1 MYMTDQMKFVLTMVF
16 LAVFFFC
23 PHFSTAQERRITI
36 QANEI
41 SLVDAF
47 AQIERQTGYS
57 IAYGQSK
64 LDVKK
69 RIALSLKDAG
79 LDKAMTEVL
88 KNTGL
93 SYKINGYHIILVP
106 DAGNQPQGSRLQ
118 PAKRT
123 FTINGRITDGVTG
136 EVLIGCNVSELDAN
150 KGTTTNSYG
159 LYSLTL
165 PQGKCRFTVTYLGYE
180 DFCLDFDLRKDTT
193 VHISLSPKALE
204 LGEVTVTTGNRNL
217 QVARLGNVHIP
228 LSMIKNT
235 PALLGE
241 SDLMKSLQYIPGVQN
256 SAEGKCDLTVRG
268 GSPDQNLIL
277 LDGIPIYN
285 ANHVFGFLSVFNTDA
300 LKNVTLYKSGF
311 PARFGGRLSSVID
324 ITTKD
329 GNKDKFTGSA
339 TLGLLA
345 LKLNL
350 EAPIIKDRTSFTFS
364 ARRSLVDLY
373 LVPVQEWLDDDN
385 GSSESKTNFFFY
397 DINAKI
403 HHKLNERTSLY
414 AMAYNGRDKL
424 VNRHSESADPLGQK
438 NSTTQQDW
446 KWGNTIFATRLNTVL
461 SPTVFMNATL
471 SYNQYRY
478 NTSIDK
484 SFATTVE
491 NENNVK
497 FHNGLNYDSGIKD
510 YAATADFEYI
520 PASKHYIRAGA
531 SFIYHDFKP
540 EVIKQHISDEDV
552 NKNIASPNVF
562 AKEGGLYVE
571 DDWDITPRLRLNAGI
586 RASLFNVDNKT
597 YYAVDPRLAV
607 RYMLSDRL
615 SVKAGYTHMQQY
627 IHLLSSNS
635 LVLQTD
641 MWVPVTASVRPMNS
655 QQISIG
661 GYYVIPRLFDISVE
675 AYYKN
680 MRNVIEYKD
689 GASFAGISSGWE
701 NKVEAGEGRAYGIEF
716 SLERKEGRTTGVL
729 SYALAKSERRFTE
742 INNGKWFPARFDR
755 RHTVNFRLTRQF
767 GKKIDASLSWV
778 YSSGDMATLPMM
790 TAVTPDIPD
799 AWGIVNF
806 AEQFDHRNNYR
817 MPAQH
822 RLDLGVNY
830 TTGRKGSR
838 YSVLNFSIYNVYN
851 RMNPFKLYIEEEQ
864 TAKPDG
870 EVAATRRLMQISLFP
885 IMPSI
890 SYTYH
895 F

>member
-1 MYMTDQMKFVLTMVF
+1 M
-16 LAVFFFC
+16 
-23 PHFSTAQERRITI
+23 AQEKRITI

-41 SLVDAF
+41 SLANAF
-47 AQIERQTGYS
+47 VQIEEQTGYS

-64 LDVKK
+64 IDVKK
-69 RIALSLKDAG
+69 QISLSLKDAS
-79 LDKAMTEVL
+79 LDKALTEVL
-88 KNTGL
+88 RNMGL

-106 DAGNQPQGSRLQ
+106 QVEKQPQWSLPQ
-118 PAKRT
+118 STKQT
-123 FTINGRITDGVTG
+123 FTINGRIADVTTG
-136 EVLIGCNVSELDAN
+136 EILIGCNVVELSTN
-150 KGTTTNSYG
+150 KGATTNSYG

-165 PQGKCRFTVTYLGYE
+165 PRGKCRFTVTYLGYE
-180 DFCLDFDLRKDTT
+180 DFYLNFDLKKDTT
-193 VHISLSPKALE
+193 INISLTPSAQE
-204 LGEVTVTTGNRNL
+204 LQEVTITAGNRNL
-217 QVARLGNVHIP
+217 QVARLGNVNVP

-256 SAEGKCDLTVRG
+256 TAEGKSDLTVRG

-324 ITTKD
+324 ITTND
-329 GNKDKFTGSA
+329 GNKEKFTGSA

-345 LKLNL
+345 LKVNL
-350 EAPIIKDRTSFTFS
+350 EAPIIKNKTSFTFS

-373 LVPVQEWLDDDN
+373 MVPVQEWFSEDDN
-385 GSSESKTNFFFY
+385 SGESKTKFFFY

-403 HHKLNERTSLY
+403 HHKLNDKISLY
-414 AMAYNGRDKL
+414 AIAYNGQDKL
-424 VNRHSESADPLGQK
+424 ENRYSGNTDLSGQN
-438 NSTTQQDW
+438 NSTTDQDW
-446 KWGNTIFATRLNTVL
+446 KWGNTIFAARLNAVL
-461 SPTVFMNATL
+461 SPTLFMNATL
-471 SYNQYRY
+471 SYNQYKY

-484 SFATTVE
+484 SFATTGE
-491 NENNVK
+491 DGNSMK
-497 FHNGLNYDSGIKD
+497 SRNGLDYDSGIKD

-520 PASKHYIRAGA
+520 PTSKHYIRFGA

-540 EVIKQHISDEDV
+540 EVIKQNISDD
-552 NKNIASPNVF
+552 NSGKNIASPNVF
-562 AKEGGLYVE
+562 AKECAIYAE
-571 DDWDITPRLRLNAGI
+571 DDWDITRKLRLNAGL

-597 YYAVDPRLAV
+597 YYAVDPRLAI

-615 SVKAGYTHMQQY
+615 SLKAGYTHMQQY

-635 LVLQTD
+635 LLLQTD
-641 MWVPVTASVRPMNS
+641 MWVPVTANVRPMNS

-661 GYYVIPRLFDISVE
+661 GYYVIPRLFDLSVE

-689 GASFAGISSGWE
+689 GASFAGVSSDWE
-701 NKVEAGEGRAYGIEF
+701 NKVEAGKGRAYGIEF

-742 INNGKWFPARFDR
+742 INYGEWFPARFDR
-755 RHTVNFRLTRQF
+755 RHTVNFRLTHQF
-767 GKKIDASLSWV
+767 SKKIDASLNWV

-799 AWGIVNF
+799 SRGIPDFV
-806 AEQFDHRNNYR
+806 EQLDHRNNYR

-822 RLDLGVNY
+822 RLDLGVSY
-830 TTGRKGSR
+830 TTKKKGSR
-838 YSVLNFSIYNVYN
+838 YSVFNFSIYNVYN
-851 RMNPFKLYIEEEQ
+851 RMNPFKMYVEEDWVVEPGGQ
-864 TAKPDG
+864 K
-870 EVAATRRLMQISLFP
+870 VVVRKLKQISLFP

>member
-1 MYMTDQMKFVLTMVF
+1 M
-16 LAVFFFC
+16 
-23 PHFSTAQERRITI
+23 AQEKRITI
-36 QANEI
+36 QAKDV
-41 SLVDAF
+41 SLADVF
-47 AQIERQTGYS
+47 AQIEQQTGYS

-64 LDVKK
+64 IDVQK
-69 RIALSLKDAG
+69 RISLSLKDASP
-79 LDKAMTEVL
+79 DKALTEVL
-88 KNTGL
+88 KGMGL
-93 SYKINGYHIILVP
+93 SYKINGYHIILIP
-106 DAGNQPQGSRLQ
+106 EATKPPQSIRPQ

-123 FTINGRITDGVTG
+123 FTINGRITDGGTS
-136 EVLIGCNVSELDAN
+136 EVLIGCNVAGLSAG
-150 KGTTTNSYG
+150 KGATTNSYG

-165 PQGKCRFTVTYLGYE
+165 PQGNCKFTVSYMGYE
-180 DFCLDFDLRKDTT
+180 NFHLDFVLKKDTT
-193 VHISLSPKALE
+193 INISLTPSALE
-204 LGEVTVTTGNRNL
+204 LQEVSITATNRNL
-217 QVARLGNVHIP
+217 QVARLGNVNVS
-228 LSMIKNT
+228 LSMIKET

-256 SAEGKCDLTVRG
+256 TAEGKSDLSVRG

-345 LKLNL
+345 LKVNL
-350 EAPIIKDRTSFTFS
+350 EAPVIKDRTSFTFS

-373 LVPVQEWLDDDN
+373 LVPVQEWLDDEDS
-385 GSSESKTNFFFY
+385 SSESKTNFFFY

-424 VNRHSESADPLGQK
+424 ENRHSESADPSGQK
-438 NSTTQQDW
+438 NSATQQDW

-461 SPTVFMNATL
+461 SPTLFMNTTL

-484 SFATTVE
+484 SFATTGE
-491 NENNVK
+491 NGNNVK

-520 PASKHYIRAGA
+520 PASGHYIRAGA

-540 EVIKQHISDEDV
+540 EVIKQHISDDGV
-552 NKNIASPNVF
+552 NKNIANPNVF
-562 AKEGGLYVE
+562 AKESGVYVE
-571 DDWDITPRLRLNAGI
+571 DDWDITPKLRLNAGV

-607 RYMLSDRL
+607 RYMLSDRM

-716 SLERKEGRTTGVL
+716 SLERKEGRTTGIL

-755 RHTVNFRLTRQF
+755 RHTVNFRLTHQF

-806 AEQFDHRNNYR
+806 AEQLDHRNNYR

-870 EVAATRRLMQISLFP
+870 EIATARRLMQISLFP